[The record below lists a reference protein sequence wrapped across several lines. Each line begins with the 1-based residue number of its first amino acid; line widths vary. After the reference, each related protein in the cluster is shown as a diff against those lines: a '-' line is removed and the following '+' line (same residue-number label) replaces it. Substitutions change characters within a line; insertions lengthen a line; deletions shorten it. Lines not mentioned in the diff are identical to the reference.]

1 MARSLR
7 AAQQGAEF
15 AAGLDQ
21 QRVEAVFQKGTER
34 LVDSYST
41 FFDNAHQRD
50 TGLGDF
56 LKGRGVD
63 EVWLLGLATDYCVR
77 FSAQDALSLG
87 FRAHVIEDGCRA
99 VDLKP
104 GDGERALSA
113 MSDAGAKIVH
123 AALA

>member
-1 MARSLR
+1 MQDSP
-7 AAQQGAEF
+7 GAEF
-15 AAGLDQ
+15 AAGLDRP
-21 QRVEAVFQKGTER
+21 RVEAVFQKGTER
-34 LVDSYST
+34 LVDSYRT

-87 FRAHVIEDGCRA
+87 FRTHVIEDGCRA

-113 MSDAGAKIVH
+113 MTNAGAKIVH
-123 AALA
+123 AAHV